1 MSPASRTNR
10 LVAGGHGADA
20 AFAWLVRGFVVAGGF
35 ALVVMVV
42 TVVVAVVARYG
53 LNEPIFGAEDISAM
67 ALVVVVASAIVYGA
81 WDNAH
86 VAVDAIDSIAPQR
99 ATRVTD
105 VVARLLGA
113 ATAAMA
119 AFALFRHGACG
130 AACGATTPSLLI
142 VHTPFYYALASAFAA
157 VAGMLL
163 TRQAVLWMRRKGQP
177 ERVHGR

>member
-1 MSPASRTNR
+1 MSLASRLSR
-10 LVAGGHGADA
+10 PGAGGHGPDA
-20 AFAWLVRGFVVAGGF
+20 AFAWLVRGFAVAGGV
-35 ALVVMVV
+35 ALVVMVA
-42 TVVVAVVARYG
+42 TVVVAVVSRYL

-67 ALVVVVASAIVYGA
+67 ALVVVVASAMIYGA

-86 VAVDAIDSIAPQR
+86 VAVDAIDSIAPKR

-142 VHTPFYYALASAFAA
+142 VHTPFYYALGAAFAA
-157 VAGMLL
+157 IAGLL
-163 TRQAVLWMRRKGQP
+163 SIRQAALWMRRKGQP
-177 ERVHGR
+177 DRAHAR

>member
-1 MSPASRTNR
+1 MSSASRTNR

-20 AFAWLVRGFVVAGGF
+20 AFAWLARGFAVAGGV
-35 ALVVMVV
+35 ALVVMVA

-53 LNEPIFGAEDISAM
+53 LNAPIFGAEDISAM

-142 VHTPFYYALASAFAA
+142 VHTPFYYALGSAFAA
-157 VAGMLL
+157 IAGMLL
-163 TRQAVLWMRRKGQP
+163 TRQAALWMRRKGQP
-177 ERVHGR
+177 DGVHAR